1 MNEMPWEMDWGG
13 EPSQPGLSP
22 RLIDSVKAEE
32 GFTPSS
38 KWDFRQY
45 SVGYGSR
52 GKPGET
58 ITQEEAD
65 TRLRS
70 ELGKAA
76 RIVDNYAPNA
86 PAGVRDALISL
97 TYNAGPDWT
106 LQGLGGFVRRGDWKA
121 AKDRFQQYTR
131 AGGQVQSGLVSR
143 RQREAAWFDDEPTQA
158 MAFTGETQ
166 RPAGVQAI
174 EQAIRPVPGAD
185 PIPPRPT
192 MAVASQDTRMP
203 WEMDWPESTSRA
215 SSSQPSADLMP
226 WEMDW
231 SDSEPAQKEASS
243 SLQTEGALPSAD
255 DLKVQNFRE
264 GLRPYTVSGQKNK
277 EPAQWDVMGVPMAP
291 KPDAPP
297 PTDGEDKVGGIWNN
311 LTSRVND
318 WIYSGAGG
326 PVDLAA
332 GVVNEAGRQVRERT
346 GAPVQEITDP
356 IGGKGSITRAF
367 ERIGVNDPEN
377 VIANTLEERIA
388 RGVGEGVGSMI
399 VPAMGVG
406 VLNRAGVLSKGAQ
419 EAVTPFV
426 GEANSVGQVA
436 ANAAIGGVAGGVG
449 TATGDIA
456 AGAGGEQFRPL
467 GEFAGNMLGGIAGA
481 GVAMAPRA
489 VSEGSRMAADRL
501 LPTRASQERAA
512 GAVIRDA
519 ATDPYAVR
527 DALEQGATE
536 IIPGSQPTT
545 FQATGDIG
553 LGALERGVAT
563 KDQAAFQQRAAEQNI
578 ARREALGSIQPGG
591 YPEAVS
597 QALRQQLESIDQM
610 TAQAVNDATSR
621 AVQGTRAMGGDL
633 PPDAYGAALRDIER
647 PIVQQAE
654 TDAQAAARAMGGL
667 DEREFYGASLR
678 NKLAD
683 AREVAKAQENALH
696 EAVDPE
702 GRLTLPA
709 EETTREARGLMASMP
724 KSSRPFDEEEAAIL
738 SVANGYGGQVVPY
751 RELAALRS
759 RVRDAAWDELN
770 NKGRS
775 VRWGRL
781 ARVQSAIE
789 RDLETAV
796 LRQAENEAQGLATG
810 AVDLED
816 TLLGRVQAVATG
828 GSGDWPGPV
837 PVVRGSSPAG
847 TAGGNSAKPGAVMTE
862 AADIAL
868 GRRAP
873 YSPPSFLRWIAARGG
888 VRPDANVV
896 SVLDA
901 ADRRYGGL
909 LNTAGRGVDDLGV
922 AIAERGGMRERPDEN
937 QILDWISEAA
947 NGRDPDWWVAMHANP
962 DREEAARIAQTITRL
977 AADQGVPLRSRQVAF
992 DLLNQEAALYGDAP
1006 PPNTVAANL
1015 LAREQSY
1022 DGTSRS
1028 GFPEGAG
1035 ANGRRMGSGVGVAS
1049 SSDGT
1054 GPVGRL
1060 PRTSGE
1066 RGQTGRGPGGA
1077 PGGEG
1082 VPPSGMVA
1090 PASFGEED
1098 LTRMRTANAATR
1110 ARFETFDTGA
1120 VGRVLE
1126 SFGPADRF
1134 RMSESAV
1141 PRALFRPGLEG
1152 FQAVQA
1158 FRKAVGDDAAAM
1170 HLLQQAAIRDLRDT
1184 AMRPNGTLDPDAY
1197 GRWRAKFADAI
1208 RAFPGFLRSIGTAE
1222 KASRLLD
1229 DARIIAEGV
1238 LDADVGGKVF
1248 RSGPGGY
1255 ESVTNFLRAMG
1266 GDRAKAILE
1275 DYAINRLRDFAEVK
1289 NGDLSGLLDPKKVE
1303 MWRARHKEALRALP
1317 EVDAKLADPFAA
1329 SEAVANLA
1337 IARKE
1342 ALDGYQAGV
1351 IGKLIGVDDPQ
1362 DVVKTVGGI
1371 FGRQDAVAQMRKLVS
1386 ETAGNPDARQ
1396 GLRKAVA
1403 EHINRRFV
1411 SNVEGATT
1419 EENLLRSN
1427 QFQTF
1432 VTDNRNTLRTLF
1444 TDPEVEMMDRIAKDL
1459 HRANRSSTAARI
1471 PGQSNTAGD
1480 ALAASRATTGEPQ
1493 SLLSVLMKAGAAGAA
1508 AGAVGGVIPAA
1519 AGAAGVAIVG
1529 ALRNAGIKSADTIL
1543 RDAMLDPKLA
1553 KVLLEKSM
1561 KVTPRQALNLRNALM
1576 RASVPSADSN
1586 HKGDR

>member
-1 MNEMPWEMDWGG
+1 MNEMPWEMDWDIEGSPTYSGAPQRQPPVPRATTYSPQRGG
-13 EPSQPGLSP
+13 DQMEGGYEASRPGPDGKATVRTLEDFRTGASPYVTVAGNPSLYGRQYTMPEVSYQVGGQRYTLKDVPVVVHDTGGAFKTAPEGRFDVPVGRDLGARDTNQGLSGVQFIP
-22 RLIDSVKAEE
+22 RES
-32 GFTPSS
+32 
-38 KWDFRQY
+38 
-45 SVGYGSR
+45 
-52 GKPGET
+52 
-58 ITQEEAD
+58 
-65 TRLRS
+65 
-70 ELGKAA
+70 
-76 RIVDNYAPNA
+76 
-86 PAGVRDALISL
+86 
-97 TYNAGPDWT
+97 GP
-106 LQGLGGFVRRGDWKA
+106 
-121 AKDRFQQYTR
+121 
-131 AGGQVQSGLVSR
+131 
-143 RQREAAWFDDEPTQA
+143 
-158 MAFTGETQ
+158 MAFTGEPA

-192 MAVASQDTRMP
+192 MASASQDTRMP
-203 WEMDWPESTSRA
+203 WEMDWPDA
-215 SSSQPSADLMP
+215 APQAAAPQHQPDLMP

-231 SDSEPAQKEASS
+231 PGNEPVQQEAASP
-243 SLQTEGALPSAD
+243 LQVEGAAPSTD
-255 DLKVQNFRE
+255 DLKQQNFRE
-264 GLRPYTVSGQKNK
+264 GLRPYTVSGQKHK
-277 EPAQWDVMGVPMAP
+277 DPAQWDVMGVPMAP

-297 PTDGEDKVGGIWNN
+297 SNDGEGKVGGIWNN

-332 GVVNEAGRQVRERT
+332 GVINEAGRQVRDRT

-367 ERIGVNDPEN
+367 ERIGVNDPQN
-377 VIANTLEERIA
+377 VVATTMDERIA

-426 GEANSVGQVA
+426 GEESARGMA
-436 ANAAIGGVAGGVG
+436 ANAAIGGAAGGVG
-449 TATGDIA
+449 AVTGDIA
-456 AGAGGEQFRPL
+456 ADAGGEKYRPL
-467 GEFAGNMLGGIAGA
+467 GEFAGNVLGGVAGA

-519 ATDPYAVR
+519 ANDPYAVR
-527 DALEQGATE
+527 DALEQGAAE

-545 FQATGDIG
+545 FQATGDMG

-563 KDQAAFQQRAAEQNI
+563 KDQATFQQRTAEQNI

-610 TAQAVNDATSR
+610 TAQAVDDATSR

-633 PPDAYGAALRDIER
+633 PPEAYGAALRDIER
-647 PIVQQAE
+647 PIVQGAE
-654 TDAQAAARAMGGL
+654 SEAQAAARAMGGL
-667 DEREFYGASLR
+667 DEREFYGAALR
-678 NKLAD
+678 NRLAD
-683 AREVAKAQENALH
+683 AREVAKVQENALH
-696 EAVDPE
+696 EAVDPD
-702 GRLTLPA
+702 GRLALPA
-709 EETTREARGLMASMP
+709 EETTRAARSLIAAMP
-724 KSSRPFDEEEAAIL
+724 KSARPIEGEEAAIL

-759 RVRDAAWDELN
+759 RVRDAAWEERQA
-770 NKGRS
+770 KGRS

-781 ARVQSAIE
+781 ARIQGAIE
-789 RDLETAV
+789 RDLETAI
-796 LRQAENEAQGLATG
+796 LRQAEDEAQGLATG
-810 AVDLED
+810 AVDLQD
-816 TLLGRVQAVATG
+816 TLLGRVQAVAAG
-828 GSGDWPGPV
+828 GGAGDWPGPV
-837 PVVRGSSPAG
+837 PMARGSSPAG
-847 TAGGNSAKPGAVMTE
+847 TAGANSAKPGAVMTE

-888 VRPDANVV
+888 VRPDANAV

-901 ADRRYGGL
+901 ADRRHGGIL
-909 LNTAGRGVDDLGV
+909 SSAGRSVDDLGV

-1006 PPNTVAANL
+1006 PHTIAANL
-1015 LAREQSY
+1015 QSRVWSSH
-1022 DGTSRS
+1022 GRS
-1028 GFPEGAG
+1028 PAEGFATEGAG
-1035 ANGRRMGSGVGVAS
+1035 A
-1049 SSDGT
+1049 
-1054 GPVGRL
+1054 
-1060 PRTSGE
+1060 
-1066 RGQTGRGPGGA
+1066 GRGSMGPRAGEVAAEVPPGGMA
-1077 PGGEG
+1077 SYPRDAGARGEAGWGPGRSPGGEG

-1229 DARIIAEGV
+1229 DARIIPEGV
-1238 LDADVGGKVF
+1238 LNADVGGKVF

-1266 GDRAKAILE
+1266 GDRVKTILE
-1275 DYAINRLRDFAEVK
+1275 DYAINRLRDFAEMK
-1289 NGDLSGLLDPKKVE
+1289 SGDLAGTLDPKKVE

-1317 EVDAKLADPFAA
+1317 EVDAKLADPVAA
-1329 SEAVANLA
+1329 SEAIATLA
-1337 IARKE
+1337 QARKE
-1342 ALDGYQAGV
+1342 ALDGYQSGV
-1351 IGKLIGVDDPQ
+1351 VGKLIGVDDPQ

-1403 EHINRRFV
+1403 EHINRRYV

-1427 QFQTF
+1427 QFQSF
-1432 VTDNRNTLRTLF
+1432 VKDNRNTLRTLF

-1459 HRANRSSTAARI
+1459 HRANRSNTAARI

-1480 ALAASRATTGEPQ
+1480 TLAAGRATTGEPQ
-1493 SLLSVLMKAGAAGAA
+1493 SLLSIVLKAGALGAA
-1508 AGAVGGVIPAA
+1508 GGAVGGIIPAA

-1553 KVLLEKSM
+1553 RVLLERSM

-1576 RASVPSADSN
+1576 RASVAPSLS
-1586 HKGDR
+1586 KEP

>member
-1 MNEMPWEMDWGG
+1 MNEMPWEMDWDIEGSPTYSGAPQRQPPVPRATTYSPQRGG
-13 EPSQPGLSP
+13 DQMEGGYEASRPGPDGKALVRTLEDFRTGASPYVTVAGNPSLYGRQYTMPEVSYQVGGQRYTLKDVPVVVHDTGGAFKTAPEGRFDVPIGRDLGARDTNQGLSGVQFIP
-22 RLIDSVKAEE
+22 RD
-32 GFTPSS
+32 
-38 KWDFRQY
+38 
-45 SVGYGSR
+45 
-52 GKPGET
+52 
-58 ITQEEAD
+58 
-65 TRLRS
+65 
-70 ELGKAA
+70 
-76 RIVDNYAPNA
+76 NA
-86 PAGVRDALISL
+86 P
-97 TYNAGPDWT
+97 
-106 LQGLGGFVRRGDWKA
+106 
-121 AKDRFQQYTR
+121 
-131 AGGQVQSGLVSR
+131 
-143 RQREAAWFDDEPTQA
+143 
-158 MAFTGETQ
+158 MAFTGELA
-166 RPAGVQAI
+166 RPAGIQAI
-174 EQAIRPVPGAD
+174 EGAIRPVPGAD

-192 MAVASQDTRMP
+192 MASASQDTRMP
-203 WEMDWPESTSRA
+203 WEMDWPDA
-215 SSSQPSADLMP
+215 PPQAAAPQHQPDLMP

-231 SDSEPAQKEASS
+231 SDNDPPQKEAPSP
-243 SLQTEGALPSAD
+243 LQTEGALPSAD
-255 DLKVQNFRE
+255 YMKVQNLRE
-264 GLRPYTVSGQKNK
+264 GLRPYTVSGQKSK

-297 PTDGEDKVGGIWNN
+297 PTDGEGKVGGIWNN

-367 ERIGVNDPEN
+367 ERIGVNDPQN
-377 VIANTLEERIA
+377 VVANTLEERIA

-419 EAVTPFV
+419 EAIMPFV

-456 AGAGGEQFRPL
+456 AGAGGEKFRPL
-467 GEFAGNMLGGIAGA
+467 GEFAGNMLGGVAGA

-545 FQATGDIG
+545 FQATGDMG

-563 KDQAAFQQRAAEQNI
+563 KDQAAFQQRTAEQNI
-578 ARREALGSIQPGG
+578 ARREVLGSIEPGG

-597 QALRQQLESIDQM
+597 RALREQLDSIDKM
-610 TAQAVNDATSR
+610 TALAVDEATGR
-621 AVQGTRAMGGDL
+621 AVQGTRALGGDL
-633 PPDAYGAALRDIER
+633 PPEAYGSALRDIER
-647 PIVQQAE
+647 PIVQGAE
-654 TDAQAAARAMGGL
+654 SEAQAAARAMGGL
-667 DEREFYGASLR
+667 DEREFYGAALR
-678 NKLAD
+678 NRLAD
-683 AREVAKAQENALH
+683 AREVAKVQENALH
-696 EAVDPE
+696 EAVDPD
-702 GRLTLPA
+702 GRLALPA
-709 EETTREARGLMASMP
+709 EETTRAARSLIAAMP
-724 KSSRPFDEEEAAIL
+724 KSARPIEGEEAAIL

-759 RVRDAAWDELN
+759 RVRDAAWEERQA
-770 NKGRS
+770 KGRS

-781 ARVQSAIE
+781 ARIQGAIE
-789 RDLETAV
+789 RDLETAI
-796 LRQAENEAQGLATG
+796 LRQAEDEAQGLATG
-810 AVDLED
+810 AVDLQD
-816 TLLGRVQAVATG
+816 TLLGRVQAVAAG
-828 GSGDWPGPV
+828 GGAGDWPGPV
-837 PVVRGSSPAG
+837 PMARGSSPAG
-847 TAGGNSAKPGAVMTE
+847 TAGANSAKPGAVMTE

-888 VRPDANVV
+888 VRPDANAV

-901 ADRRYGGL
+901 ADRRHGGIL
-909 LNTAGRGVDDLGV
+909 SSAGRSVDDLGV

-1028 GFPEGAG
+1028 GFTEGAG

-1066 RGQTGRGPGGA
+1066 GREAGRGPGGA

-1208 RAFPGFLRSIGTAE
+1208 RALPGFLKSIGTAE

-1229 DARIIAEGV
+1229 DARIIPEGV

-1255 ESVTNFLRAMG
+1255 ESVTNFVRAMG
-1266 GDRAKAILE
+1266 GDRARTILE
-1275 DYAINRLRDFAEVK
+1275 DYATNRLRDFAEVK
-1289 NGDLSGLLDPKKVE
+1289 SGDLAGTLDPKKVE

-1317 EVDAKLADPFAA
+1317 EVDAKLADPVAA
-1329 SEAVANLA
+1329 SEAIATLA
-1337 IARKE
+1337 QARKE
-1342 ALDGYQAGV
+1342 ALDGYQSGV
-1351 IGKLIGVDDPQ
+1351 VGRLIGVDDPQ

-1396 GLRKAVA
+1396 GLRKAVSGY
-1403 EHINRRFV
+1403 ITKRFI
-1411 SNVEGATT
+1411 SNTEGATSDVD
-1419 EENLLRSN
+1419 LIRAG
-1427 QFQTF
+1427 QFQSF
-1432 VTDNRNTLRTLF
+1432 VNDNRNTLRTLF

-1480 ALAASRATTGEPQ
+1480 TLAAGRATTGEPQ

-1553 KVLLEKSM
+1553 RVLLERSM
-1561 KVTPRQALNLRNALM
+1561 KVTPRQALYLRNALM
-1576 RASVPSADSN
+1576 RASVAPSLS
-1586 HKGDR
+1586 KEP